1 MQIKMICLVKAL
13 GFRLW
18 CNYNSFFYGMFILFR
33 SCAVS
38 RGQEGELN
46 FGDSGLRSSSS
57 AGWRVRLCWA
67 WGARGEAQ
75 TLPVSEGRAGFLVLG
90 HSWASP
96 LSWPWA
102 PARLRS
108 ELQLCSQSGQ
118 SLAEHTQPGWLQLDM
133 TLGPLTSCGAAPF
146 GFFFRNGRDAAAAV
160 RAGRVP
166 WSTLCVRW
174 IIDGSALI
182 ATSYSLWY
190 Y

>member
-1 MQIKMICLVKAL
+1 
-13 GFRLW
+13 
-18 CNYNSFFYGMFILFR
+18 MFILFR
-33 SCAVS
+33 SCAAS

-102 PARLRS
+102 PARLHS
-108 ELQLCSQSGQ
+108 ELQLCSQSGL
-118 SLAEHTQPGWLQLDM
+118 SLAEHTQPGWLQLDR

-146 GFFFRNGRDAAAAV
+146 WVLLPQWAWYCCCCASSV
-160 RAGRVP
+160 CVP
-166 WSTLCVRW
+166 WSTPCVRW

-182 ATSYSLWY
+182 ATLYSLWY